1 MTPTSILH
9 RPRRASVRYFL
20 TGLES
25 TLAAELDFALR
36 SQGCRAADRLR
47 SADIVFCPAECTAL
61 ESVLTRSA
69 GRPVIAVSRYPETHQ
84 WLDALEAGAADYSV
98 APFEDVQIRWLLDR
112 HACAQRA
119 ASAVA

>member
-9 RPRRASVRYFL
+9 RTRRAPVRYFL
-20 TGLES
+20 AGLES
-25 TLAAELDFALR
+25 TLAAELDSALR

-47 SADIVFCPAECTAL
+47 SADIVFCPAAGPAL
-61 ESVLTRSA
+61 ESAIIRSA

-84 WLDALEAGAADYSV
+84 WLDALEAGAADYTV
-98 APFEDVQIRWLLDR
+98 APFEDIQIRWLLDC
-112 HACAQRA
+112 HARAQRA